1 MLELTPLEEFLL
13 KLERNER
20 DVFNRYP
27 EHILIPIIPF
37 FQLVHVV
44 NIELVLTLLSHFEQ
58 GESNILI
65 RLDGFL
71 TLAADETSIRNED
84 FRRWILHLLESMRY

>member
-1 MLELTPLEEFLL
+1 MLVLSPLEEFLL

-20 DVFNRYP
+20 DVFSLYP

-37 FQLVHVV
+37 FQLVHIV
-44 NIELVLTLLSHFEQ
+44 NIDLVLRLLNHFEQ
-58 GESNILI
+58 GENSILI

-84 FRRWILHLLESMRY
+84 LRRWTLQLLESMRY